1 MYPKLEQRNREYEIF
16 RQNEIPM
23 FPFVNSCV
31 SSKKKNSHYTAK
43 VTLEVAN
50 ISVKNLLLVTCLP
63 AYQINLEKK
72 KKSMNE
78 LNRMWKDFLQSHGDS
93 SYNVTL

>member
-72 KKSMNE
+72 KNQWMSWTE
-78 LNRMWKDFLQSHGDS
+78 CERT
-93 SYNVTL
+93 SYNLMVILLTM

>member
-1 MYPKLEQRNREYEIF
+1 
-16 RQNEIPM
+16 M

-63 AYQINLEKK
+63 AYQISLEKK
-72 KKSMNE
+72 KNQWMS
-78 LNRMWKDFLQSHGDS
+78 
-93 SYNVTL
+93 